1 MSNPSTIVCIRRL
14 TPILLRECVLYNKF
28 SGNGKIE
35 FIETLVFYVFNTE
48 EAFARIVM
56 GNGTY
61 TAVLMGHSYLVKG
74 VAWDP
79 IGSFI
84 ASQIDDKTI
93 IIKTMVHLFHS

>member
-1 MSNPSTIVCIRRL
+1 ML
-14 TPILLRECVLYNKF
+14 TPVLLRECVLYNKS

-35 FIETLVFYVFNTE
+35 FVETLVFYVFNTE

-56 GNGTY
+56 SNGTC

-74 VAWDP
+74 VAWNP

-84 ASQIDDKTI
+84 ASQTDDKTV